1 MFGTL
6 LPRRERTL
14 VPSQRIGRMMT
25 RFEDE
30 MEDLL
35 GRWFGEDGG
44 RLPTLRFVPSIDLVE
59 SESSYLVT
67 VDLPGLKPEEV
78 EVELKNGELWI
89 SGKREEGKEEEG
101 KTYHRV
107 ERQHGEFRRVIRLAE
122 PINEEK
128 VEAKFVNGVL
138 QVTVPNS
145 EEAKAKHIPV
155 TT

>member
-6 LPRRERTL
+6 LPRKESTL

-30 MEDLL
+30 MEELL

-44 RLPTLRFVPSIDLVE
+44 WLPTNRFLPSIDLTE
-59 SESSYLVT
+59 SEESFVVT

-78 EVELKNGELWI
+78 EVELKNGELRI
-89 SGKREEGKEEEG
+89 SGKREEKKEEEG

-107 ERQHGEFRRVIRLAE
+107 ERQTGEFRRIIRLPE

-138 QVTVPNS
+138 QVTVPKS
-145 EEAKAKHIPV
+145 EQVKARQIPV
-155 TT
+155 SA